1 MLSLLIASLSGCAPN
16 VPHPGGQHPDVRP
29 ESAGVTNP
37 ARREDLVLA
46 LSVPTGTSATDRLL
60 SQLVAGAAEVD
71 DVTRWISLGRAWSR
85 KARESGDPGY
95 WLSVSA
101 CSRLARAAGSQGGE
115 ADRLDALVLLQEH
128 RFHAAREAAQGLLA
142 LDHDDVEALGLLADA
157 SLELGDLE
165 SAIDATQRM
174 VDLRP
179 GLASYGRSA
188 WLAWLQGD
196 APGTHELY
204 RLALGA
210 GDSVRDPEAMA
221 WIAVQDALAW
231 WQHGQLVEASQS
243 VTIALDLMPD
253 HAPALVMAARIALS
267 SGDASKAIA
276 LAEQALHSSP
286 LASTAWLLADARRAI
301 GDEVAALEAEDRVMA
316 LARADSRTLAAFLAN
331 RDRDSSHALA
341 LIEDELTERGGP
353 ETEDVHAWALY
364 RVGRFEDAL
373 AASDRGLATGTKEAL
388 LLYHAG
394 AIRVA
399 LGRRG
404 EGLALI
410 EAALSL
416 NPSFDARSLAE
427 IDAMKRSPLA
437 QRD

>member
-1 MLSLLIASLSGCAPN
+1 MRSRTRAAMLSLLIASLSGCAPN
-16 VPHPGGQHPDVRP
+16 VPHQGVRHPDVRP

-101 CSRLARAAGSQGGE
+101 CSRLARAAGSQAGEAAPGEAGRRE

-128 RFHAAREAAQGLLA
+128 RFHAAREAAERLLA
-142 LDHDDVEALGLLADA
+142 LDHDDGEALGLLADA

-165 SAIDATQRM
+165 SAMDATQRM

-316 LARADSRTLAAFLAN
+316 LARADRRTLAAFLAN
-331 RDRDSSHALA
+331 RDRDSSQALA

-364 RVGRFEDAL
+364 RVGRFED
-373 AASDRGLATGTKEAL
+373 
-388 LLYHAG
+388 
-394 AIRVA
+394 
-399 LGRRG
+399 
-404 EGLALI
+404 
-410 EAALSL
+410 
-416 NPSFDARSLAE
+416 
-427 IDAMKRSPLA
+427 RSPRA
-437 QRD
+437 IVG